1 MKCSSTTTHY
11 IVCGH
16 ETGDMTTQTRTT
28 RLAPSPTGGLHLG
41 NARSF
46 LLNWAIGRREGWS
59 VRLRMDDLETE
70 RCSAE
75 AEEAALVALEWLGMD
90 HDGPIIRQTAT
101 FASHRAA
108 LEKLSEA
115 GLIFACDRSRRELR
129 AAAEALGAPHESGSN
144 LVSTPGMR
152 PEDPAA
158 WCLRTGDVNHRL
170 ALEPGEE
177 HVEDAL
183 SGTRCFDPL
192 TCFGDPILWT
202 RRDTAAYHLASV
214 VDDLE
219 AGVTDVIRGE
229 DLMPSA
235 ALHQRLC
242 RLLGGEAPRWW
253 HLPLVLDHE
262 GRRLAK
268 RDGDLTLTAL
278 RARGVPA
285 PRVVGLIAWSCGVQ
299 DTRTPMTAAEFVQA
313 LDVDALTEWARAES
327 REGGYRLLPE
337 DLDWLERRTT

>member
-1 MKCSSTTTHY
+1 MKCSSITTHY
-11 IVCGH
+11 ILCRH
-16 ETGDMTTQTRTT
+16 EAGDMIPQTRTT

-46 LLNWAIGRREGWS
+46 LLNWALGRKEGWS
-59 VRLRMDDLETE
+59 IRMRMDDLDTE
-70 RCSAE
+70 RCSKQ
-75 AEEAALVALEWLGMD
+75 AEETLLESLEWLGID

-101 FASHRAA
+101 LRSHREA
-108 LEKLSEA
+108 LERLSET
-115 GLIFACDRSRRELR
+115 GLVFSCDRSRRELR

-152 PEDPAA
+152 PENRED
-158 WCLRTGDVNHRL
+158 WRLRQGELNHRL
-170 ALEPGEE
+170 ALEPGTEV
-177 HVEDAL
+177 VEDAL
-183 SGTRCFDPL
+183 LGTRSFDPL
-192 TCFGDPILWT
+192 ACFGDPILWT

-219 AGVTDVIRGE
+219 AGVTDVVRGE
-229 DLMPSA
+229 DLLPSA

-242 RLLGGEAPRWW
+242 RLLGDAPPRWW

-262 GRRLAK
+262 GRRLSK
-268 RDGDLTLTAL
+268 RDGDQTMSTL
-278 RARGVPA
+278 RARGVA
-285 PRVVGLIAWSCGVQ
+285 PERVIGLLARASGVQ
-299 DTRTPMTAAEFVQA
+299 KTRAPMTADEFVQA
-313 LDVDALTEWARAES
+313 LDVHALSQWAQAES